1 MTAGVVTP
9 AGLVPGSVIADR
21 YELERSLGAGGMGR
35 VWQAH
40 DRVLDRRV
48 AVKCLRGE
56 YADDASFRARLRAEA
71 RAAAAIAHPAVVS
84 VYDFGEEDAPD
95 GGCMSHLVMELVD
108 GEPLSAVLQRG
119 PLSAVTTRRVLSDV
133 AAGLAAAHACGV
145 VHRDIKPANLIVTPD
160 GSVKITDFGIARA
173 ADACGLTAT
182 GELVGTARYV
192 SPEQVA
198 GEPATTRSDL
208 YSLGI
213 VGYHCLTGQP
223 PFTEGGAVEIALAHL
238 NREPTGLPADV
249 PEDLADLVTQLLAKD
264 PAQRPATADEVA
276 RRLNAPGSD
285 VRNSLASTVAAIA
298 DDGADASDPG
308 ATRVLTDVAAARTA
322 VVPAQPTGSDH
333 DRLRRIAPYGFGLL
347 VLLAVAIPA
356 TYAGTSHHGPSRVTV
371 PKLAGLRLGAAEH
384 RVHITGLH
392 YVVRRHDVAGRPGFV
407 ITARPGDGT
416 AVRND
421 AIVTLIVPSGYVRVD
436 EGALAGMTYD
446 QAAAVLRRDGLNPQ
460 RYDVYSNDGAS
471 GVVAASPSGRV
482 ARGSDVVLTVAAP
495 MPEPPA
501 VPPGHEKK
509 PPKPPKHGHG
519 HGHGPGGGDG

>member
-1 MTAGVVTP
+1 MTEGVVTP
-9 AGLVPGSVIADR
+9 AGLGPGSVIADR

-35 VWQAH
+35 VWQAR

-108 GEPLSAVLQRG
+108 GEPLSAVLDRG

-198 GEPATTRSDL
+198 GEPATSRSDL

-223 PFTEGGAVEIALAHL
+223 PFTQGGAVEVALAHL
-238 NREPTGLPADV
+238 NREPAALPADV
-249 PEDLADLVTQLLAKD
+249 PDDLATLVMELLAKD

-276 RRLNAPGSD
+276 ERLNAPGSD

-298 DDGADASDPG
+298 SDETDSSDPG
-308 ATRVLTDVAAARTA
+308 ATRVLTDVGGASTE
-322 VVPAQPTGSDH
+322 VVPPQRTGGDH
-333 DRLRRIAPYGFGLL
+333 ERLRRLAPYGFGLL

-371 PKLAGLRLGAAEH
+371 PKVAGLRLSAAEH
-384 RVHITGLH
+384 RIHALGLH
-392 YVVRRHDVAGRPGFV
+392 YVVRRPDVSGRMGFV
-407 ITARPGDGT
+407 VAARPKSGSP
-416 AVRND
+416 VNKD
-421 AIVTLIVPSGYVRVD
+421 AIVTLVVPSGYVRVN
-436 EGALAGMTYD
+436 EGAFAGKTYD
-446 QAAAVLRRDGLNPQ
+446 DAAATLRRLGLNPQ
-460 RYDVYSNDGAS
+460 EYDVYSNDGAS
-471 GVVAASPSGRV
+471 GVVAVSPSGRV
-482 ARGSDVVLTVAAP
+482 ARGRDVVVTVAAP
-495 MPEPPA
+495 IPEHTA
-501 VPPGHEKK
+501 TPPGHEKK
-509 PPKPPKHGHG
+509 PPKPPKHD
-519 HGHGPGGGDG
+519 HGHGPGHGKGD